1 MVKVMI
7 GGTGIT
13 PFGKFIESSV
23 RALTERAVADALKDA
38 AVEIDDVDMVFFGNA
53 AGGLLN
59 GQECVRG
66 QVALRNSGLLG
77 KPIVNVE
84 MPAPLPLRRFV
95 SRIWR

>member
-1 MVKVMI
+1 MGKVML

-13 PFGKFIESSV
+13 PFGKFMESGV
-23 RALTERAVADALKDA
+23 RALAECAVADAPKDA

-53 AGGLLN
+53 ADGLLN

-77 KPIVNVE
+77 
-84 MPAPLPLRRFV
+84 
-95 SRIWR
+95 

>member
-38 AVEIDDVDMVFFGNA
+38 AVEIDDVR
-53 AGGLLN
+53 
-59 GQECVRG
+59 Q
-66 QVALRNSGLLG
+66 
-77 KPIVNVE
+77 
-84 MPAPLPLRRFV
+84 
-95 SRIWR
+95 